1 MCVQQDGT
9 AVVALLQGAGGVLR
23 LEQSCGCQPPLG
35 KRQVRSKGRRV
46 GGGGGGVGGGGSRPL
61 TSAQAQHVWVCGGA
75 GAAISP

>member
-35 KRQVRSKGRRV
+35 KRQVRSKGRRAV
-46 GGGGGGVGGGGSRPL
+46 VVVEGE
-61 TSAQAQHVWVCGGA
+61 GA
-75 GAAISP
+75 SL